1 MSATIAMARRELMS
15 YLLAPAGYI
24 IIAVFMLATA
34 LMYFL
39 WGMLWGGG
47 FNQGDPASLQL
58 VFSGGIF
65 VFLFVAPAISMRT
78 MSEEYR
84 LGTIESLLTSPV
96 NESQIILGKFIG
108 AFAFLLAMLLPTLL
122 YVVALERYG
131 RPDYGQL
138 ACGYGGMIL
147 AGGAFLATGLL
158 FSTVT
163 RSQVLAYLATLFFW
177 LILLIA
183 TKGLPTVVALSE
195 NWGVAGQDNDALE
208 WLRKL
213 SMPIARTISAA
224 DPQQVVRDF
233 AVGLVD
239 SYNVAYLLMFI
250 IVPLVAAIVLLRLR
264 RMR

>member
-1 MSATIAMARRELMS
+1 MSATLAMARRELMS
-15 YLLAPAGYI
+15 YLLSPAGYI

-34 LMYFL
+34 LTYFL

-47 FNQGDPASLQL
+47 FNQGDPASLRL
-58 VFSGGIF
+58 VFSGGVF
-65 VFLFVAPAISMRT
+65 VFLFVAPAISMRS

-96 NESQIILGKFIG
+96 SETQIVLGKYLG
-108 AFAFLLAMLLPTLL
+108 SFAFLLTMMLPTAL

-131 RPDYGQL
+131 RPDYGEL
-138 ACGYGGMIL
+138 ACGYLGMIL

-163 RSQVLAYLATLFFW
+163 RSQVLAYLVTLFFW

-195 NWGVAGQDNDALE
+195 NWGGVSENSSAIE
-208 WLRKL
+208 SLRKL
-213 SMPIARTISAA
+213 SLPVARLISAA
-224 DPQQVVRDF
+224 DPQQAVRDF

-239 SYNVAYLLMFI
+239 SYNVAYFLSFI
-250 IVPLVAAIVLLRLR
+250 IVPLIAAIVLLRLR